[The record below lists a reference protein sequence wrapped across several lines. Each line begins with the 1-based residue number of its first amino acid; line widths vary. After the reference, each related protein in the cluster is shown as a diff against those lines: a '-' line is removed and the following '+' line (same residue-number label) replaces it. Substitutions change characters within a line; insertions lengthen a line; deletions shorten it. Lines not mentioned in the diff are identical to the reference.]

1 MLYAGLRKAQRQA
14 TKGFITTLTHQQKM
28 QKKGGMG
35 KNLPFNEEINQFVA
49 CSRIASEMA

>member
-1 MLYAGLRKAQRQA
+1 
-14 TKGFITTLTHQQKM
+14 
-28 QKKGGMG
+28 MG